1 MTKFF
6 RFLTGEINGFYLR
19 AIHDLLNDY
28 SSDIYETLRYMSL
41 VQFYLEYEGVPVGT
55 MPISDSDVKGIAAI
69 AGVFNQYVS
78 AESNKG
84 SILFT
89 PSKIVNGYEC
99 SDRALYN
106 MNTESFKFVRTNQD
120 IYASDIVTLSSPTLR
135 ASLVPEDAPV
145 LGYIAEDAIFFNADG
160 SINTSAISPTP
171 PVGKA
176 YYPYY
181 GENYLFLAEMFLVE
195 AYLDPLTFKKMF
207 ETYQVVRY
215 NGPNIKSILDATS
228 IICEDYIHDIRFE
241 AVGTKIILYYKL
253 NLESELVSKVKKLF
267 VWRKFMER
275 KFKYITLSEVLT

>member
-1 MTKFF
+1 VTKFF

-19 AIHDLLNDY
+19 AIHDILNEY
-28 SSDIYETLRYMSL
+28 SSDIYETLCYMSL
-41 VQFYLEYEGVPVGT
+41 VQFYLEDEGVPVGT
-55 MPISDSDVKGIAAI
+55 IPIADSDVKGIAAI

-89 PSKIVNGYEC
+89 SSKIVDGYEY

-106 MNTESFKFVRTNQD
+106 MPTESFKFVRTNQD

-135 ASLVPEDAPV
+135 ASLVPEGTPV
-145 LGYIAEDAIFFNADG
+145 IGYIAEDAVFFNADG

-181 GENYLFLAEMFLVE
+181 GENYLFLAETFLVE
-195 AYLDPLTFKKMF
+195 AYLDPLTFKKML

-228 IICEDYIHDIRFE
+228 IICEDYIQDIRFE
-241 AVGTKIILYYKL
+241 SVGTKIILYYQL
-253 NLESELVSKVKKLF
+253 NQESELISKIKKLF

-275 KFKYITLSEVLT
+275 KFKYITLSEVIQ